1 MATFAGTKRGRY
13 TKDKVQQM
21 RAARILSKPKQEDIT
36 QEFWDKKLGKLQ
48 AAGHLKLGGFSKLE
62 TTIERT
68 HDILFKDSGILK
80 KHNIEFSTILRD
92 GSHGDAPHLTG
103 YLESASNADKKP
115 YRIKGWFNE
124 DGTIR
129 LELVE

>member
-1 MATFAGTKRGRY
+1 
-13 TKDKVQQM
+13 M
-21 RAARILSKPKQEDIT
+21 RTARILSKPKKKDIS
-36 QEFWDKKLGKLQ
+36 QNFWDMKLGKLQ
-48 AAGHLKLGGFSKLE
+48 AAGHLKLNGFRKMEIGLSK
-62 TTIERT
+62 TD
-68 HDILFKDSGILK
+68 DIFSDSKHIFK
-80 KHNIEFSTILRD
+80 KHSIEFTTVLQD
-92 GSHGDAPHLTG
+92 GTYGDAPHLTG

>member
-1 MATFAGTKRGRY
+1 MALIRGTKRGKY

-21 RAARILSKPKQEDIT
+21 RTARILSKPTKEGIT
-36 QEFWDKKLGKLQ
+36 QEFWDMKLGKLQ
-48 AAGHLKLGGFSKLE
+48 AAGHLRINGFTKMELE
-62 TTIERT
+62 KADHFAYNNGHIIKRNISFLNDIQIEGAGER
-68 HDILFKDSGILK
+68 
-80 KHNIEFSTILRD
+80 
-92 GSHGDAPHLTG
+92 PHLEG

-124 DGTIR
+124 DGTVR

>member
-1 MATFAGTKRGRY
+1 MALIRGTKRGKY

-21 RAARILSKPKQEDIT
+21 RTARILSKPKKKDIS
-36 QEFWDKKLGKLQ
+36 QNFWDMKLGKLQ
-48 AAGHLKLGGFSKLE
+48 AAGHLKLNGFRKMEIGLSK
-62 TTIERT
+62 TD
-68 HDILFKDSGILK
+68 DIFSDSKHIFK
-80 KHNIEFSTILRD
+80 KHSIEFTTVLQD
-92 GSHGDAPHLTG
+92 GTYGDAPHLTG

>member
-1 MATFAGTKRGRY
+1 MTTFAGTKRGKY

-21 RAARILSKPKQEDIT
+21 RIARMLSKPKKEDIS
-36 QEFWDKKLGKLQ
+36 QEFWDRKLGKLQ
-48 AAGHLKLGGFSKLE
+48 AAGHLKLNGFSKME
-62 TTIERT
+62 IGVSKSD
-68 HDILFKDSGILK
+68 DIFANTKHIFK
-80 KHNIEFSTILRD
+80 KHRVEFTTLLQD
-92 GSHGDAPHLTG
+92 GTYGDAPHLTG